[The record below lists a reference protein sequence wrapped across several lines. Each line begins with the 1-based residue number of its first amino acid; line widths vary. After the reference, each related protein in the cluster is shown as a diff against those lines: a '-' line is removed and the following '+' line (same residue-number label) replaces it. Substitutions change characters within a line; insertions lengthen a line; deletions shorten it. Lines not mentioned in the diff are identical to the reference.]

1 MPQRPKKKEKKS
13 IEPADAKG
21 NGMRSGAVRR
31 NKRGLLEDLPSLPLD
46 VVYEVCSIVIFFL
59 RL

>member
-21 NGMRSGAVRR
+21 NGPRSGAVRR
-31 NKRGLLEDLPSLPLD
+31 NKRGLLEDLPLD